1 LAEPR
6 SITHDLVAMKFVI
19 RLAFAGIAVG
29 LVVLALKYAAYLVT
43 GSVALYSDA
52 LESIVNVATATAA
65 FLAVHL
71 SAVPP
76 DAKHPYGHHKVE
88 YLSAVGEGIL
98 IGVAA
103 LAILRKAY
111 FGYLDPQPVA
121 APVLGLAI
129 NGLASAINAIWC
141 FVLFRYGRRFRS
153 PALVADAKH
162 LLTDVVTSA
171 GVLVG
176 VILTVLTGWS
186 VLDSIVAAAV
196 AVHILWWGWEL
207 MRQSIG
213 GLMDE
218 AVSNVMLAKIRE
230 AISKEAQ
237 GAIEAHDLRTRH
249 AGRTTFIEFHLVVPG
264 TMTVAESH
272 AICDRVEAALKD
284 DLPEAVIT
292 IHVEPEEK
300 AKLDGVPVV

>member
-1 LAEPR
+1 
-6 SITHDLVAMKFVI
+6 
-19 RLAFAGIAVG
+19 
-29 LVVLALKYAAYLVT
+29 
-43 GSVALYSDA
+43 
-52 LESIVNVATATAA
+52 
-65 FLAVHL
+65 
-71 SAVPP
+71 
-76 DAKHPYGHHKVE
+76 
-88 YLSAVGEGIL
+88 
-98 IGVAA
+98 
-103 LAILRKAY
+103 
-111 FGYLDPQPVA
+111 
-121 APVLGLAI
+121 
-129 NGLASAINAIWC
+129 
-141 FVLFRYGRRFRS
+141 LFRYGRRFRS

-272 AICDRVEAALKD
+272 GICDRVEAALKA

>member
-1 LAEPR
+1 
-6 SITHDLVAMKFVI
+6 MKFVI

-65 FLAVHL
+65 FLAVRL

-186 VLDSIVAAAV
+186 VLNSIVAAAV

-264 TMTVAESH
+264 TMTVAELH
-272 AICDRVEAALKD
+272 GICDRVEAALKD

>member
-1 LAEPR
+1 
-6 SITHDLVAMKFVI
+6 MKFVI

-65 FLAVHL
+65 FLAVRL

-76 DAKHPYGHHKVE
+76 DANHPYGHHKVE

-176 VILTVLTGWS
+176 VIWTVRTGWS

-284 DLPEAVIT
+284 DLAEAVIT